1 MVRFPAHGQVSQ
13 GGKMIVADIILPA
26 AVLPLLIGFA
36 AAWAIY
42 VTRTLIN
49 IKMDLH
55 ALKLSLGVT
64 DKTPLL

>member
-1 MVRFPAHGQVSQ
+1 
-13 GGKMIVADIILPA
+13 MIVADIILPA